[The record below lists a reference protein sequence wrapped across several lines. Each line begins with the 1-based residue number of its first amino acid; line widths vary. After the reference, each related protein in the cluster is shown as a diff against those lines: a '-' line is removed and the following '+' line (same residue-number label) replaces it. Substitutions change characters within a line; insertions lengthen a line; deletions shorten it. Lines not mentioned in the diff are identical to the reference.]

1 MNTPTATEPQKVRK
15 GSGAPRGQHSQLKHY
30 SAKERQ
36 RQGLEL
42 RKAGATYQQ
51 IADQLGYKH
60 ASSASKAV
68 KKALDS
74 LVTESADDLRVIE
87 VARLNHMMLAIWDRI
102 QGGDLKAID
111 RGLRIQQRMSELM
124 GLDAP
129 SKSETVNVQTHVV
142 TIEGDKDAY
151 IRALQEARG
160 ELPVGVIEGEV
171 VEE

>member
-1 MNTPTATEPQKVRK
+1 MNTSTAQEPQKVRK
-15 GSGAPRGQHSQLKHY
+15 GSGAARGQHSQLKHY

-74 LVTESADDLRVIE
+74 LVTDSAEDLRVIE

-111 RGLRIQQRMSELM
+111 RGLRIQARMADLM

-129 SKSETVNVQTHVV
+129 SKTESSHTERHVV
-142 TIEGDKDAY
+142 TIEGNKEDY
-151 IRALQEARG
+151 IKALQKARG
-160 ELPVGVIEGEV
+160 ELPEGVIQGEV
-171 VEE
+171 EE